1 MSEVNAEL
9 ATTMAG
15 RRIKSKVPEYAWL
28 ACNADKF
35 EHYWLPLFES
45 GRMRPEDAPVVRV
58 MHEVERPEV
67 A

>member
-15 RRIKSKVPEYAWL
+15 RRVKGKVPEYAWL
-28 ACNADKF
+28 ACNAEVFISK
-35 EHYWLPLFES
+35 WLPLFES
-45 GRMRPEDAPVVRV
+45 GQMRPEDAPVVRV

>member
-9 ATTMAG
+9 ASTMAG

-28 ACNADKF
+28 ACNDEVFINK
-35 EHYWLPLFES
+35 WLPLFES